1 LHLTLEY
8 FLPQH
13 PVKPD
18 QYSFTNNVLVAGNPL
33 EQASEKKNSDW
44 HLEKHLTSE
53 HELIFCPNHSQF
65 DQSTKL
71 RSTALYCD
79 WIFWNDTSVGMAQ
92 KLNMYVCIHLGW
104 ICN

>member
-33 EQASEKKNSDW
+33 EQASENK
-44 HLEKHLTSE
+44 
-53 HELIFCPNHSQF
+53 
-65 DQSTKL
+65 KL
-71 RSTALYCD
+71 RLASRKTPD
-79 WIFWNDTSVGMAQ
+79 F
-92 KLNMYVCIHLGW
+92 
-104 ICN
+104 